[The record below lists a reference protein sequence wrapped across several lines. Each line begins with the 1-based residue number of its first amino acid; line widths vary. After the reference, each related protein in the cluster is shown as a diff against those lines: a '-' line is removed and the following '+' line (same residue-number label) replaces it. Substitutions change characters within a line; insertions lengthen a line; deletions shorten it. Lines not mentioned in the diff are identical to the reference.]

1 MQAGS
6 RVGCQEAHCAE
17 GKWCWVK
24 SQESHLY
31 YVRQGCVE
39 HNQVREKGAKV
50 GDWTWGQFLWH
61 PELQSLSAITD
72 PIKLHP
78 LTIRVPPVPY
88 PKQPSLTEGR
98 LPGRVSSSWGPSVVS
113 SWGQGKP

>member
-1 MQAGS
+1 MRVKVRGWNVRSPIALRGLGSGVQAGS

-78 LTIRVPPVPY
+78 LP
-88 PKQPSLTEGR
+88 
-98 LPGRVSSSWGPSVVS
+98 
-113 SWGQGKP
+113 